1 MIFFIIPG
9 GVFTLG
15 LSSRY
20 FSLSI
25 RYFRLSSSG
34 FSLASLG
41 R

>member
-1 MIFFIIPG
+1 MIFSRIPG

-15 LSSRY
+15 LSIRY
-20 FSLSI
+20 FRLSI

-34 FSLASLG
+34 FSRVSLG

>member
-15 LSSRY
+15 LSGSY